1 MRNDYGIRSDVRF
14 SKGGK
19 VIKKNKSSKK
29 MMGSIKKLD
38 NKKLTRKNNIVKNT
52 KSNE

>member
-19 VIKKNKSSKK
+19 VTKKNKSSKK
-29 MMGSIKKLD
+29 MMGSVKKLD
-38 NKKLTRKNNIVKNT
+38 NKKINKGK
-52 KSNE
+52 K